1 MCYWVVKDYQKRTG
15 ASDVNAEI
23 TASSDTEKTITLTDK
38 DGKVLDVYTMV
49 PASGSG
55 KNSAGEAVE
64 LPKTGMD
71 TLSSCFAFI
80 GSLVLMILGT
90 LAVKMSRRRDDE
102 N

>member
-1 MCYWVVKDYQKRTG
+1 MY
-15 ASDVNAEI
+15 
-23 TASSDTEKTITLTDK
+23 
-38 DGKVLDVYTMV
+38 

-71 TLSSCFAFI
+71 TLSICLAFI